1 MKRKKTIS
9 YKLSIGI
16 NINWIGLIRHY
27 HPELK
32 NKDEAQDFVNNFI
45 AEEDVD
51 IKGSLFQNDFRL
63 IEFYDGYSGMSQIW
77 SDYHKTF
84 IDDLV
89 IRGNIFSPSSY
100 FPQKR
105 FRE

>member
-32 NKDEAQDFVNNFI
+32 NKDKAQDFANDFI

-51 IKGSLFQNDFRL
+51 I
-63 IEFYDGYSGMSQIW
+63 
-77 SDYHKTF
+77 
-84 IDDLV
+84 
-89 IRGNIFSPSSY
+89 
-100 FPQKR
+100 
-105 FRE
+105 